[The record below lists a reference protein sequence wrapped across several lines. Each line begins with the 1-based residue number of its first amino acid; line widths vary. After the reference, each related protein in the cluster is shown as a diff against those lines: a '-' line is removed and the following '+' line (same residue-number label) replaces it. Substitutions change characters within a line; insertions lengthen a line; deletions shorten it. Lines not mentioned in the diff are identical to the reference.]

1 MRWYWMLL
9 LSAIAAT
16 IISSEE
22 AQFALR
28 RIVPGLDTPT
38 FAILLIILAIMGAFT
53 ALVTSSRG
61 FALLALAAGVASVSL
76 EPGFWRPLTGWAYRL
91 PHTAGLQFDRIVA
104 EILRGASQPLAG
116 DMSWLLPLV
125 VCGLLMA
132 GVLTMGTKVE

>member
-1 MRWYWMLL
+1 MLL
-9 LSAIAAT
+9 LSAIIAT
-16 IISSEE
+16 IGSSDE

-28 RIVPGLDTPT
+28 RLLPGFGTST
-38 FAILLIILAIMGAFT
+38 FVVLLVILAIMAAFT

-61 FALLALAAGVASVSL
+61 FALVALMAGLASASL

-104 EILRGASQPLAG
+104 DLQRGSAQPLTG
-116 DMSWLLPLV
+116 DMPWLLPLV